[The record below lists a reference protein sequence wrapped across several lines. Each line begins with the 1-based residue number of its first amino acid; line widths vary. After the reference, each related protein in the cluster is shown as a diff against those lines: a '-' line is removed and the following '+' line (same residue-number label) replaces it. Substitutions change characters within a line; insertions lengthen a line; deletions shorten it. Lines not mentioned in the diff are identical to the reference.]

1 MIEQPYYTTQLQAG
15 LGLIEETQT
24 LLGQWKPDMGTQD
37 LVNAALDSGE
47 FPNVTARRLRNIVA
61 ECFAPRY
68 LNAKP
73 KPVKWLQEL
82 NHRVSTRAINQIF
95 LIYTARA
102 NLIRRDFVTEIYWER
117 YASGYTEISSEDSTE
132 FVQRSTYD
140 GKTKKLWSETTIKR
154 LSSYLLSVCVDYQL
168 LQPLSR
174 ASRQI
179 TPIRIEPSV
188 IVILAYDL
196 HLQGIADNN
205 LIDHPDWQLFG
216 LQPDDVRDELKH
228 LGVHKLWIVQT
239 AADVV
244 SISWMYKTM
253 EEVVDVVIETGL

>member
-1 MIEQPYYTTQLQAG
+1 VNEQPFYTTQLQAG

-24 LLGQWKPDMGTQD
+24 LLEHWQPGMSTSG
-37 LVNAALDSGE
+37 LFNAALDSGE

-68 LNAKP
+68 VNPESQPA
-73 KPVKWLQEL
+73 KWLQAL
-82 NHRVSTRAINQIF
+82 NHRVSRRALNQLF
-95 LIYTARA
+95 FIYTARA
-102 NLIRRDFVTEIYWER
+102 NHILRDFVTQLYWER

-132 FVQRSTYD
+132 FVQRATYD

-154 LSSYLLSVCVDYQL
+154 LSSYLLSVCGDYHL
-168 LQPLSR
+168 LQPLNR

-179 TPIRIEPSV
+179 TPIRIDPCV

-196 HLQGIADNN
+196 HLQSIADNN
-205 LIDHPDWQLFG
+205 LINHPDWQLFG
-216 LQPDDVRDELKH
+216 LQPEDVRDELKR
-228 LGVHKLWIVQT
+228 LGVNKFWIIQT

-244 SISWMYKTM
+244 SISWAYKTM
-253 EEVVDVVIETGL
+253 KEVVDVIIETGL